1 MIIMNK
7 ISYRSVLL
15 LIGCILLPVLVGV
28 VGSFITTASI
38 STWYTTLT
46 KPWFTPPNWVFAPVW
61 TTLYCM
67 MGVSLW
73 LIIKDGFDDDEVKD
87 GAICFAAQLALNF
100 LWSIAFFGLRSPLMG
115 MIVIVLLL
123 VLIVLT
129 IQRFRHISKPAA
141 YLLIPYFCWTCCAT
155 ILNTSILLLN

>member
-1 MIIMNK
+1 MNK

-15 LIGCILLPVLVGV
+15 LIGCIILPLLVGA
-28 VGSFITTASI
+28 VGSVITTASI
-38 STWYTTLT
+38 PTWYSTLT

-73 LIIKDGFDDDEVKD
+73 LIIKDGFYDDEIKD

-100 LWSIAFFGLRSPLMG
+100 LWSIAFFGLRTPFMG
-115 MIVIVLLL
+115 LIVIILLL
-123 VLIVLT
+123 CLIGLT
-129 IQRFRHISKPAA
+129 IQRFKRISKPAA
-141 YLLIPYFCWTCCAT
+141 YLLVPYFCWTCWALV
-155 ILNTSILLLN
+155 LNTSIIILN

>member
-1 MIIMNK
+1 MK
-7 ISYRSVLL
+7 KFSFRSVLL
-15 LIGCILLPVLVGV
+15 LIVCIVLPLLVGA
-28 VGSFITTASI
+28 VGSVITTASI
-38 STWYTTLT
+38 LVWYITLT

-100 LWSIAFFGLRSPLMG
+100 LWSIAFFGLKSPLMAL
-115 MIVIVLLL
+115 MVIIILLG
-123 VLIVLT
+123 LIGLT
-129 IQRFRHISKPAA
+129 IQRFRSISKPAA

-155 ILNTSILLLN
+155 VLNTAIILLN

>member
-1 MIIMNK
+1 MKK
-7 ISYRSVLL
+7 ISSRSVLL
-15 LIGCILLPVLVGV
+15 LIGCIVLPLLVGA
-28 VGSFITTASI
+28 VGSVITTASI
-38 STWYTTLT
+38 PVWYTTLT

-61 TTLYCM
+61 ITLYCM

-73 LIIKDGFDDDEVKD
+73 LIIKDGFDDDEIKD

-115 MIVIVLLL
+115 LIVIIILLG
-123 VLIVLT
+123 LIGLT
-129 IQRFRHISKPAA
+129 IQRFRRISKPAA

-155 ILNTSILLLN
+155 VLNTSIILLN